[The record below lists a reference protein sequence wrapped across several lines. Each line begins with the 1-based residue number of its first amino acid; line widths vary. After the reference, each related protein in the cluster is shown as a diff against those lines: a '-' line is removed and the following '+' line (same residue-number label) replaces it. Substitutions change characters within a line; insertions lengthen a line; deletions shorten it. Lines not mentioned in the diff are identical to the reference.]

1 MLWQSLNYVS
11 MASRR
16 EIFDR
21 LRRTAEEVYPT
32 AEARQIAEMITTSLG
47 GITRNDLIIEPNKEL
62 TIENID
68 TIVAEIRAW
77 RPVQYIIGHAYFAD
91 MELEVT
97 EGVLIPRPETEELVE
112 WVAQRMPH
120 AQSIVDVC
128 CGSGCIAI
136 ALSRSIKHSRVWGID
151 ISPEALAIA
160 RRNGARYAPDVEFIE
175 GDALCNIADCVEGKV
190 DVVISNPP
198 YIPEADR
205 SAMRRNVTD
214 YEPAIALFVP
224 NDDPL
229 LFYRAIARQTREI
242 LNPAGELYFEIYEQY
257 GEEMCAMLQEEGYG
271 KVLIHEDFR
280 GKQRMICARV

>member
-21 LRRTAEEVYPT
+21 LCRTAEEVYPT

-77 RPVQYIIGHAYFAD
+77 RPVQYIIGHADFAD
-91 MELEVT
+91 MELEVA

-151 ISPEALAIA
+151 ISSEALTIA

-175 GDALCNIADCVEGKV
+175 GDALCDIARCIRGKV
-190 DVVISNPP
+190 DVVVSNPP
-198 YIPEADR
+198 YIPEADK
-205 SAMRRNVTD
+205 SAMRHNDTK

-257 GEEMCAMLQEEGYG
+257 GEEMCTMLHEEGYSE
-271 KVLIHEDFR
+271 VMLHEDFR
-280 GKQRMICARV
+280 GKQRMICAKV